1 MNTQAPNA
9 TTNKDDGGMYTPADL
24 PVSDHADNPRIR
36 AKHLFYC
43 GHRLVDIAEM
53 LGQKPAT
60 IKYWKKHDGWE
71 SFAGYERV
79 ISALDARLCLLI
91 IKDPKSAHDFKEI
104 DNLSRQLERF
114 EKLRLGIKKPKNPDE
129 KRGGLNSSHNYL
141 SPDDIEKIKAL
152 FFEQLFQYQNT
163 WWEVRRMRNRLIL
176 KSRQI
181 GATFYFAREALID
194 GIERLHP
201 KIFLSASKAQAW
213 QFRAYIVDLV
223 YEACGVELRGDPLTI
238 RTDEGEV
245 TFRFLGTNSKT
256 AQSYHGDVFIDE
268 IFWIARF
275 AELKKVASAMAS
287 HKQWS
292 RTYISTPSAVTH
304 EAYPFWTGEQF
315 NDGRPKG
322 EHIDLDVSEKALK
335 KGRLCGDNI
344 WRQLL
349 TVEEAQRQGCD
360 LFDLEQLKMEYSADE
375 FAQLFMCQFVDDS
388 EAVFKFAMLHRC
400 LVDSW
405 EVWSDYKP
413 FANRPLGNDP
423 VAIGI
428 DPAKSHDGCAVTV
441 MALPRVEGGKFRI
454 VERVMLTGNSES
466 QAATIKPLFEKYNVE
481 FAEIDDGGLGIAL
494 AERVEKIFPAVR
506 RVSYNVGVKNILVA
520 KTLEVMTAG
529 RLEIDAGARDWVAA
543 FLAIKKTLTDSGGHV
558 TYKSERREGIGH
570 ADIAWATMHALS
582 CEKLGEETGN
592 NGGMTVGVF

>member
-1 MNTQAPNA
+1 MPEQA
-9 TTNKDDGGMYTPADL
+9 TEKYIPADL
-24 PVSDHADNPRIR
+24 PVSDHSDNPRIR

-53 LGQKPAT
+53 LGVKFAQV
-60 IKYWKKHDGWE
+60 KYWKSADHWE

-129 KRGGLNSSHNYL
+129 RRGGLNSSHNYL
-141 SPDDIEKIKAL
+141 SPENIEKIKAAFHDNL
-152 FFEQLFQYQNT
+152 FKYQDT

-181 GATFYFAREALID
+181 GATYYFAREALVD
-194 GIERLHP
+194 ALDRLHP

-238 RTDEGEV
+238 RTDDGDV

-256 AQSYHGDVFIDE
+256 AQSYHGDIFIDE

-275 AELKKVASAMAS
+275 EELKKVASGMAS

-315 NDGRPKG
+315 NDGRPKA
-322 EHIDLDVSEKALK
+322 EHVEIDVSENNLK
-335 KGRLCGDNI
+335 TGKLCDDGI
-344 WRQLL
+344 WRHFV

-360 LFDLEQLKMEYSADE
+360 LFDIEQLKREYSPDE
-375 FAQLFMCQFVDDS
+375 YAQLFMCEFVDDS
-388 EAVFKFAMLHRC
+388 EAVFKFSDLQRC

-405 EVWSDYKP
+405 EVWGDFRP
-413 FANRPLGNDP
+413 FAKRPLGNDA

-428 DPAKSHDGCAVTV
+428 DPAKSRDGCAVIV
-441 MALPRVEGGKFRI
+441 IALPRVAGGKFRI
-454 VERVMLTGNSES
+454 VERLLLQGSSAE
-466 QAATIKPLFEKYNVE
+466 QATQIKPLFEKYEVE
-481 FAEIDDGGLGIAL
+481 YAEIDESGLGIAL
-494 AERVEKIFPAVR
+494 AERVAKIYPGLR
-506 RVSYNVGVKNILVA
+506 RVSYDLGVKNNLIA
-520 KTLEVMTAG
+520 KALEIIDAG
-529 RLEIDAGARDWVAA
+529 RLEIDAGARDWMAA
-543 FLAIKKTLTDSGGHV
+543 FLAIKKVLTDSGRQM

-570 ADIAWATMHALS
+570 ADMAWATMHALA
-582 CEKLGEETGN
+582 CERLGETSGN
-592 NGGMTVGVF
+592 SGRMTVKTY